1 MRAVTSST
9 PTSSE
14 VSTSRT
20 IAWSDDDAYAQ
31 AMGIP
36 EYSGRV
42 RGVGTGILP
51 TRSTSCSLATPASQ
65 DEVSVLRTRLATQEQ
80 ALATQEEALAT
91 QEAARQA
98 MVEEH
103 NAVVAAQNAR
113 IAEQDARL
121 TRMQNLI
128 ESFMAKQGAMGGQ

>member
-42 RGVGTGILP
+42 RGVGVGILP
-51 TRSTSCSLATPASQ
+51 TRSTSRSSATPASQ
-65 DEVSVLRTRLATQEQ
+65 DEVSVLRTQ
-80 ALATQEEALAT
+80 LAT
-91 QEAARQA
+91 QEAAQQA

-103 NAVVAAQNAR
+103 NACVAAQNAR

-121 TRMQNLI
+121 TRMQKLI
-128 ESFMAKQGAMGGQ
+128 ESFMANQGAMGGQ